1 MNETNAPDFKFPA
14 VEYCLFPL
22 NKWSLSEYD
31 VQEKKK
37 NSVLRVKKK
46 TVHQVTTLFAFI
58 NMGSSVHVGKEH
70 AKQEKT
76 HLHSSTNTHFS
87 FIIIPPPYSPMTH

>member
-1 MNETNAPDFKFPA
+1 MCRKKNKNE
-14 VEYCLFPL
+14 
-22 NKWSLSEYD
+22 LSSES
-31 VQEKKK
+31 KKK
-37 NSVLRVKKK
+37 KA
-46 TVHQVTTLFAFI
+46 VHQVTTLFAFI

-87 FIIIPPPYSPMTH
+87 FIIIPPPYSPMTHYVSTLKK